1 MRNDTKK
8 KKKRG
13 EKFSEREK
21 GAKILTSVFSMQK
34 SETWNF
40 FANFFYILKTL
51 VNIFSRSPFSHSLN
65 FSSPGQVR
73 YRDKKTTTYHEWSRA
88 RTVSQHG
95 APPVLSRRYCSTSVF
110 EDVIHDP

>member
-1 MRNDTKK
+1 MTP
-8 KKKRG
+8 KKR
-13 EKFSEREK
+13 KNVVRSSVSERK
-21 GAKILTSVFSMQK
+21 VISKILTSVFSMQK